1 MSDLEKDLVGAFIMN
16 PELHEKLECGRKL
29 FESEYCWLIYK
40 ETQKAYKD
48 NREIDI
54 AILSEILERKV
65 PASYICSVLD
75 GFPKSQT
82 TFEVVDEKIRRLKNK
97 RIAGEIIQEA
107 KKESISILK
116 GIEPSLT
123 KIRERFKELDN
134 LNDGRK
140 PLEIETLKSLYSS
153 EIPKREVL
161 ADPVIGKKEIIVL
174 SGLPKSGK
182 SILSLNLA
190 FCLAKGKDWL
200 NFTINKP
207 IKVLI
212 FQQEINRESYKER
225 ISVMHPAGIDLEFL
239 ENISINKE
247 RGLTIDTTQGLRAI
261 SRAIESFKP
270 EFVVIDPLANFHSKK
285 ENVAEEM
292 GTLFKTFQSLVDKY
306 ETTIFIVHHFSKIDP
321 KERHGV
327 YMARGSG
334 VISASPDAVWTL
346 KYLSRNKFDLEEDD
360 FLRTVELSFELRN
373 ANPIRPLILK
383 RNDQLWYEFIEV
395 SKKGKLDI
403 DDIIEEIKNAGG
415 TIYQS
420 KLEQRFKDKAS
431 HRTFLRAVQEAEQLE
446 IIDSSIIEGSRGN
459 SKILFL
465 RGVV

>member
-1 MSDLEKDLVGAFIMN
+1 MEKDVVGAFIMN
-16 PELHEKLECGRKL
+16 PELHEKLECSKKL

-40 ETQKAYKD
+40 ETKKAYKD
-48 NREIDI
+48 NREIDT
-54 AILSEILERKV
+54 AILSEILDRKV

-75 GFPKSQT
+75 GFPKSQA
-82 TFEVVDEKIRRLKNK
+82 TFEVVDEKIRRLKSK
-97 RIAGEIIQEA
+97 RIAGEVIQEA

-116 GIEPSLT
+116 GMEPSLT

-134 LNDGRK
+134 LNDDRK
-140 PLEIETLKSLYSS
+140 LLEIETLKSLYSS

-161 ADPVIGKKEIIVL
+161 ANPVIGKKEIIVI

-212 FQQEINRESYKER
+212 FQQEISRESYKER
-225 ISVMHPAGIDLEFL
+225 ISIMHPAEKDLEFL

-247 RGLTIDTTQGLRAI
+247 RGLTIDTNQGLQAI
-261 SRAIESFKP
+261 SKAIESFRP
-270 EFVVIDPLANFHSKK
+270 EFIIIDPLTSFHTKK

-292 GTLFKTFQSLVDKY
+292 GALFKTFQSLVDKY
-306 ETTIFIVHHFSKIDP
+306 ETAIFIIHHFSKVDP
-321 KERHGV
+321 EERHGI

-334 VISASPDAVWTL
+334 VISAYPDAVWIL

-383 RNDQLWYEFIEV
+383 RNDRLWYELIEV
-395 SKKGKLDI
+395 SKKGKLDV

-420 KLEQRFKDKAS
+420 RLEQKFKGRAS
-431 HRTFLRAVQEAEQLE
+431 HRTFLKAVQEAEKLE

-459 SKILFL
+459 SKMIFL
-465 RGVV
+465 RGAA